1 MSTVVQE
8 SSGGIPD
15 YLAHAFR
22 QIGEHAN
29 ALYKRGYAPYPN
41 VAGRFAPLST
51 ELQKYLRMVAEQEGE
66 GQFDRA
72 QGLTD
77 KGLQKL
83 YQNYDRYAEPY
94 QQEVVN
100 RLDEAGRRNANTVE
114 NELAKT
120 FGQGQYSRHK
130 GFERELKAEH
140 EEEMKRRHEEALG
153 RGHQLIGQ
161 GFGLDKARELEAASA
176 LNKLGVMR
184 QAAKMADAQ
193 SLRDTGLL
201 RYENTQ
207 RGRDLEYERWKEHEA
222 HPHEALVEYFNIL
235 RGVPYVRSA
244 YERREATQPYQRMHG
259 QDWMGVGFDA
269 LTKLL
274 AKSMEERSNRS
285 NSPLPLVSRQAWKN
299 LVAQAQ
305 VEAQGMGP
313 GKRKERKEREEKLES
328 ERIHTI
334 PSIPSFNPLT
344 AERPRKEYVYSH
356 SGSSSASSSSSAPA
370 LEIPGRRSKVTR
382 DEEVGRTSPER
393 APFSVDDEIRYN
405 ARQRRNF
412 DIYKIQQLNSDI
424 VKRVTRGDITNR
436 QGARLMQ
443 SIHPEM
449 GYDAALSEARNENLI
464 LNGLY

>member
-8 SSGGIPD
+8 SRGDIPD
-15 YLAHAFR
+15 YLANAFR

-29 ALYKRGYAPYPN
+29 ELYKRDYAPYPDE
-41 VAGRFAPLST
+41 RFAPLPN
-51 ELQKYLRMVAEQEGE
+51 ELQQYLRMVAEQEGE
-66 GQFDRA
+66 GPFDRA

-83 YQNYDRYAEPY
+83 YQNYERYAEPY

-100 RLDEAGRRNANTVE
+100 RLDEAGRRNAKTVE

-140 EEEMKRRHEEALG
+140 EAEMKRRHEEALA

-161 GFGLDKARELEAASA
+161 GFGLDKSRELEAASA

-207 RGRDLEYERWKEHEA
+207 RGRDLAYEQWKEREA

-259 QDWMGVGFDA
+259 QDWMGHGFDA

-274 AKSMEERSNRS
+274 AKSMEERNNRS
-285 NSPLPLVSRQAWKN
+285 ASPVSLIPGGSIAIKN

-305 VEAQGMGP
+305 AELQGIRP
-313 GKRKERKEREEKLES
+313 EERKERKEELE
-328 ERIHTI
+328 RLHI
-334 PSIPSFNPLT
+334 PLT
-344 AERPRKEYVYSH
+344 EERPRREYGGFGH
-356 SGSSSASSSSSAPA
+356 SGSSSASSSSSAPT
-370 LEIPGRRSKVTR
+370 LTIPGGRREGGRSKKAAAR
-382 DEEVGRTSPER
+382 DELGGSRASGRER
-393 APFSVDDEIRYN
+393 VPRNIEDEIAQN
-405 ARQRRNF
+405 IHLRNSLSVYTKQ
-412 DIYKIQQLNSDI
+412 DITSNI
-424 VKRVTRGDITNR
+424 VKRVSDGRLTND

-443 SIHPEM
+443 SIHPELS
-449 GYDAALSEARNENLI
+449 YHNALTDARNRALI
-464 LNGLY
+464 LD